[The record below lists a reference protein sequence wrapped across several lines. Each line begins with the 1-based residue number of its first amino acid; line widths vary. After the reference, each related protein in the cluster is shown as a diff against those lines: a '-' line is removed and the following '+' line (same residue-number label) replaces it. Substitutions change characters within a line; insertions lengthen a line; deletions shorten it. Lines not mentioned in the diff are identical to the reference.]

1 MKITN
6 LFNTT
11 NLYNKSVKNNTKI
24 EKNENKKDTFVVS
37 NKARDFQ
44 TVLKAVSSSSD
55 IREEKVN
62 TIMKKMEE
70 KSYNVSAEDIAE
82 KLFSKY

>member
-1 MKITN
+1 MKISN

-11 NLYNKSVKNNTKI
+11 NLYNKSVKNNKKI
-24 EKNENKKDTFVVS
+24 DRNENKKDTFVVS
-37 NKARDFQ
+37 DKARDFQ

-55 IREEKVN
+55 IREEKIN

-70 KSYNVSAEDIAE
+70 KSYNVSAEDIAD